1 MGQLTHTT
9 TEVDEQLDGVYAEI
23 YCDDNTTTQ
32 SITNGASYVKVTNF
46 NTNGDSSHCTADQA
60 NDKVTITKEGVY
72 KVEANLSFTAATG
85 NVNWFGSIFFDGV
98 EAADIHFER
107 KIGSGGDYG
116 SVSIGGLHN
125 VAAVDLPVDVD
136 VRFRHDRGSADD
148 LTLRYANINV
158 VRVGI

>member
-32 SITNGASYVKVTNF
+32 SIANGASYVKVTNF

-60 NDKVTITKEGVY
+60 NDKVTITKEGEY
-72 KVEANLSFTAATG
+72 KVEANLSFTGNTG
-85 NVNWFGSIFFDGV
+85 NVNWFGSIFFGGV
-98 EAADIHFER
+98 EAPDIHFER
-107 KIGSGGDYG
+107 KLGSGGDYG
-116 SVSIGGLHN
+116 STSIGGLHSIE
-125 VAAVDLPVDVD
+125 VGDLPLDVD
-136 VRFRHDRGSADD
+136 VRFRHDNGSAND